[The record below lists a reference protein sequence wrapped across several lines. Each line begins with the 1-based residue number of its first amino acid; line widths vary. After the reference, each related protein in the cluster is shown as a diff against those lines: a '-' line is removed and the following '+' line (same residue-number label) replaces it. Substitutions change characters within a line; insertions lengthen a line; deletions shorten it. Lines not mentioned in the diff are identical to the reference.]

1 MVIKPIHSW
10 MIVSSSSRPR
20 TRPRSREQP
29 IREVHHFSSSPLS
42 TADTR
47 VSTSTSNASIIHT
60 TAENK
65 NTSSSSSIPSY
76 DNYSNRLE
84 EKENNSYDDD
94 ENDDEEEIEAR
105 SEFGTKKYWDDM
117 YQGRGDFPMDEY
129 KWYFGFDK
137 YSKLIDLYATGVA
150 TTEPSSNEHKKKNRT
165 NKDVEILIPGIG
177 NDPILLDLLQK
188 GYTQLTA
195 TDYSRHAIKRQQ
207 DILSYKGYAYND
219 CSETDDD
226 DDDDNDIPLQK
237 KKKWKKKNDNNDGNS
252 RSKQKQPKVMLHQM
266 DARKMP
272 KEWTNKFDIIIE
284 KGVLDAIYLAGDGN
298 IEKASKE
305 FGRVLKNPDGNNN
318 GDDASMMR
326 GGEEEEE
333 EERGGGILISIS
345 GVVPMKLRKEIF
357 DDPKEKNWIWI
368 RDGSNDLEAGL
379 FVLQKLSM
387 N

>member
-226 DDDDNDIPLQK
+226 DDIPLQK
-237 KKKWKKKNDNNDGNS
+237 KKKNDNNDGNS

-305 FGRVLKNPDGNNN
+305 FANN

-326 GGEEEEE
+326 DGEEEEG